1 MTHNTFQDTIPSRVE
16 QIIHQHIGSEDELSP
31 ETDLLNDLAID
42 SLELV
47 EVGLKIE
54 KQFGK
59 KLPITDL
66 RGCITVGE
74 LIQLVQQVNSG
85 EPVKNV

>member
-1 MTHNTFQDTIPSRVE
+1 MTNNALSDTISTYVE
-16 QIIHQHIGSEDELSP
+16 QIIQQQIGSNEELSAD
-31 ETDLLNDLAID
+31 TDLLNDLAID

-59 KLPITDL
+59 KLPISDL
-66 RGCITVGE
+66 RGCVTVGE
-74 LIQLVQQVNSG
+74 LVELTRQITQAETV
-85 EPVKNV
+85 